1 MSGQV
6 RMTMVPVASSSTG
19 NIPAT
24 SHASKNRSSRK
35 KKNNKKKG
43 TKNGRGLQHS
53 LQRLPAPHAS
63 MTLTPPP
70 PRPSFLPPVAAKQRD
85 VHPPAPGPVEPI
97 EPWRSWYAYV
107 GKLHATRTPFTSTA
121 FSSQTALLEADIR
134 AQNSGDPAS
143 GELPAALLEILQVKK
158 NDKRDTRYLLQQ

>member
-1 MSGQV
+1 
-6 RMTMVPVASSSTG
+6 MTMVPVATSSTG

-24 SHASKNRSSRK
+24 SSHTSKNRSSRK
-35 KKNNKKKG
+35 KKKKKG
-43 TKNGRGLQHS
+43 TKNGHSLQHS

-70 PRPSFLPPVAAKQRD
+70 PRPSFLPPVAAKQRG

-107 GKLHATRTPFTSTA
+107 GKMHATRTPFTSTA
-121 FSSQTALLEADIR
+121 FSSQTALLEANIR

-143 GELPAALLEILQVKK
+143 GELPAALLEILQVK
-158 NDKRDTRYLLQQ
+158 NDKRDTRYLLLQQ